1 MIKTVEIDGKEYR
14 MRVSALTPRLY
25 RAFFKRDM
33 IRDMQNLLH
42 AYNQAIML
50 PEDATED
57 QKTEA
62 NIVVLDYL
70 EVFENIAWLFCK
82 EGGEKVGNSPEE
94 WLDTIDGMFSIYE
107 AMPAIIDLWA
117 KNQET
122 TSVPKNQEG
131 PR

>member
-1 MIKTVEIDGKEYR
+1 MIKTVEINGKEYR
-14 MRVSALTPRLY
+14 MRASALTPRLY

-117 KNQET
+117 ENQET